1 MKYVLPAN
9 IDETY
14 TEEDN
19 TEKEATYLGVICLT
33 CCCSVWP
40 CADAW
45 RLGVELEVPC
55 WTVAPGMGLVTMLM
69 EGRLGDD
76 PNWLSATVPAS
87 RFSRVL
93 SGVSNRLP
101 DMDNSASS
109 LTDDRLTLGG
119 KFIHMVRY
127 LSVVNIL

>member
-1 MKYVLPAN
+1 M
-9 IDETY
+9 
-14 TEEDN
+14 
-19 TEKEATYLGVICLT
+19 ICLT